1 MKNRDIS
8 KENSYNKRARTTDE
22 SYRADLSSWQIPA
35 IQKHIGSLNAKVF
48 LDIGAGTIIPGEHFE
63 KIGKPNK
70 YYAQDINPDTL
81 VEGIEFLKS
90 KGVDTSI
97 FNTLESDDFDFSLIK
112 DGEVDVAWSNSLFSH
127 LSIDSICYCLKNLK
141 PKMKRG
147 SSYYTSMIILP
158 DNIERS
164 DYFWNL
170 EAGSRYNKTPRYLNI
185 TSHSLRNPFHYT
197 KSTLNKY
204 PFIDQTGFELKAI
217 HNYGHPIQELVE
229 FVCI

>member
-1 MKNRDIS
+1 MKNYDIS
-8 KENSYNKRARTTDE
+8 KDNGYRKHLRTTDK
-22 SYRADLSSWQIPA
+22 SYRSDLSSWQVPA
-35 IQKHIGSLNAKVF
+35 IQKHIGTLDGKVF

-70 YYAQDINPDTL
+70 YYAQDIRLEPL

-97 FNTLESDDFDFSLIK
+97 FHKLVSDDFDFSLIK

-127 LSIDSICYCLKNLK
+127 LSIDSIYYCLKNLK
-141 PKMKRG
+141 PKMKIG

-164 DYFWNL
+164 DYNWHQPGLKYSN
-170 EAGSRYNKTPRYLNI
+170 NI
-185 TSHSLRNPFHYT
+185 SHSSRDPFHYT
-197 KSTLNKY
+197 RSTLNQY
-204 PFIDQTGFELKAI
+204 PFIDQTGFKLKTI